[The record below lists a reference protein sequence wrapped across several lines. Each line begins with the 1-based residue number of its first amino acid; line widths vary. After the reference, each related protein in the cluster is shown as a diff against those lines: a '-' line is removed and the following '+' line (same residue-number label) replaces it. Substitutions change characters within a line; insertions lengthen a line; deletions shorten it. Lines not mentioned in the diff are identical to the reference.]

1 MIWLRREYQNRRNK
15 RIFIDSRSCTYT
27 GYKLFIDNTLRYG
40 EIELR

>member
-1 MIWLRREYQNRRNK
+1 MAYEENTKIDENK